1 MKDLTFQDLH
11 AQFQKLSNPSKN
23 FRKQMEGEWYRKLQ
37 SFLVDIKRFV
47 KENPNDE
54 TALFMLKTAQKW
66 NLSE

>member
-1 MKDLTFQDLH
+1 MKDLTCQDLH
-11 AQFQKLSNPSKN
+11 EQFQKLSNPSKN
-23 FRKQMEGEWYRKLQ
+23 FRKQSEWYRKLQ

-66 NLSE
+66 AGNE